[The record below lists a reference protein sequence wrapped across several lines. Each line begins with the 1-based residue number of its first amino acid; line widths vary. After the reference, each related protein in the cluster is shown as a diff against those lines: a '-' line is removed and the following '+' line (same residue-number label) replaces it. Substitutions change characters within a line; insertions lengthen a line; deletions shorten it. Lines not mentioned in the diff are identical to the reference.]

1 MHHFL
6 SSCRLSAPLSHT
18 SSPGGLRHAAK
29 AAKQLPYA
37 LQQQVNACPAA
48 AAASSCTQ
56 CLQLPTWGLL
66 HARPLT
72 HEDFQVPSN
81 VPCAL
86 VTPDKE
92 LARSGVQSRRPCK
105 GDTFLESCFGTLWV
119 HIHSHIPRICSPS
132 HPPGVLWVHSHS
144 CVPKHGLRPRGGN
157 HNLTLS
163 TLQGVRKRGEDTHF
177 NRLRVP
183 WHLDQIAPLDL
194 MVVHLQQAEAAYWG
208 LGCRAHPKMF
218 ATAGRSGR

>member
-1 MHHFL
+1 MHHFP

-18 SSPGGLRHAAK
+18 SSPGGLRHAAN

-92 LARSGVQSRRPCK
+92 LARSGVQSRRPCT

-119 HIHSHIPRICSPS
+119 HIHSHTPRICSP
-132 HPPGVLWVHSHS
+132 V
-144 CVPKHGLRPRGGN
+144 
-157 HNLTLS
+157 
-163 TLQGVRKRGEDTHF
+163 TH
-177 NRLRVP
+177 
-183 WHLDQIAPLDL
+183 
-194 MVVHLQQAEAAYWG
+194 
-208 LGCRAHPKMF
+208 LGSSGCT
-218 ATAGRSGR
+218 ATAVSPSMVSGRVVATTISPSPPSRGYAKEVRTPTSTGSVYPGTLIRSRPLTSW